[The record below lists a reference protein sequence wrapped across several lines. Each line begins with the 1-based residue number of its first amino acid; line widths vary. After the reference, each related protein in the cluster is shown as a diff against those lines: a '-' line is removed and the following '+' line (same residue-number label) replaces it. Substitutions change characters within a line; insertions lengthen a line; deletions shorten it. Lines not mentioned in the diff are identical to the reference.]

1 MSSARRSSPRC
12 GVEGVDMENVMDVS
26 QNKGAG
32 LSFRLDREAGA
43 LFASVV
49 PDPQAEPVDEP
60 WLHARLADEGYDKL
74 RYLPMAITGLLAQY
88 NSGSAVEALRIA
100 EVVDAELSITIS
112 GDGMFAVLNIVPAQG
127 GKAVSKADVL
137 DQLTEKGVTEG
148 ILLDDINRAIAAG
161 EAQNVVIARAR
172 PAVHGEDGRLESLL
186 PAARSRVP
194 RLTETGQTDF
204 RDLGDILTVSPGQP
218 LMRRVPATAGVEGIT
233 VLGTPIP
240 AVAGKEVMFASKLA
254 GALIDPADPNRL
266 LAEIAGQ
273 PVVVA
278 GGMIV
283 EPVYTV
289 PAVNM
294 ASGNVSFDGSVVVR
308 GDVAAGMTIKATGD
322 IEIGGTADPCMLEA
336 GGNIV
341 VKGGALGGVGRKE
354 HTDSLIRC
362 GGSFTAGYA
371 QQARVEAGDSIFIDD
386 MAMQCELAAGN
397 HIRVGNKRRG
407 HIIGGQALA
416 TLSIT
421 GKVLGSPNRI
431 ATAFEVGVSPAMN
444 RRLQELA
451 HERDAREKQLLDIS
465 KLLVFADRNPSRVD
479 PKMVERA
486 CATAKNLSAEIEA
499 LRDEEQRLNDLV
511 MLSQQAR
518 VVAEQA
524 MYEGVTVLMGTHRYR
539 LARDQGPAQI
549 GLVDGTL
556 DLLPP
561 EAPPAA
567 R

>member
-1 MSSARRSSPRC
+1 
-12 GVEGVDMENVMDVS
+12 MDVS
-26 QNKGAG
+26 PNKGAG
-32 LSFRLDREAGA
+32 LNFRLDREAGA

-60 WLHARLADEGYDKL
+60 WLHVRLADEGYDKL

-88 NSGSAVEALRIA
+88 NSGNAVEALKIA

-127 GKAVSKADVL
+127 GKPVSKADVL

-161 EAQNVVIARAR
+161 MAEGVVIARAK
-172 PAVHGEDGRLESLL
+172 PAVHGADGRLESLL

-194 RLTETGQTDF
+194 RMTETGQTDF

-233 VLGTPIP
+233 VLGMPIP
-240 AVAGKEVMFASKLA
+240 AGAGKEVMFASKLA
-254 GALIDPADPNRL
+254 GAVIDPADPNRL

-308 GDVAAGMTIKATGD
+308 GDVAAGMT
-322 IEIGGTADPCMLEA
+322 
-336 GGNIV
+336 
-341 VKGGALGGVGRKE
+341 KE

-444 RRLQELA
+444 RRMQELA
-451 HERDAREKQLLDIS
+451 HERDAHEKQLLDIS

-518 VVAEQA
+518 VIAEQA

-549 GLVDGTL
+549 GLVGGTL